1 MKTSDDQVIVIATA
15 IFKATSEVQEGRQ
28 TYLRTLLAETQDALG
43 NKRGQEANVQLTALK
58 AVHER
63 FYEIVIGA
71 ADEFVPKGTRD
82 RGTVLHNK
90 ANFARTA
97 LSALRGHVRAGGDL
111 VYLSPEKVTKG
122 SLRSRAGPTRAVS
135 ARRWKVRAERQSKS
149 LVATFMGLADA
160 DKGAA
165 IEEMQLVLGQITQQ
179 LISLGVVATTD
190 MDKAVAEHRPY
201 RSGKML
207 FVPTDTQILRQQAK
221 PS

>member
-1 MKTSDDQVIVIATA
+1 MKVSDDQVISIATA
-15 IFKATSEVQEGRQ
+15 IFKATSEVQDGRQ

-43 NKRGQEANVQLTALK
+43 NKRSQEPNVQLTALRS
-58 AVHER
+58 VHER
-63 FYEIVIGA
+63 FYEIILGA
-71 ADEFVPKGTRD
+71 AEEFVPKGTRD

-122 SLRSRAGPTRAVS
+122 SLRSREGPTRAIS
-135 ARRWKVRAERQSKS
+135 ARRWKVRAERQSKT
-149 LVATFMGLADA
+149 LVTTLMGLADA

-165 IEEMQLVLGQITQQ
+165 IEEMQLILGQITTQ

-190 MDKAVAEHRPY
+190 ANKAVAEHRPY
-201 RSGKML
+201 RSGKTL
-207 FVPTDTQILRQQAK
+207 FIPTDTQVVRQQAK

>member
-1 MKTSDDQVIVIATA
+1 MKTSNDQVMGIAQA
-15 IFKATSEVQEGRQ
+15 IFKATGEVQEGRQ
-28 TYLRTLLAETQDALG
+28 TYLRTLLAETQDSLG
-43 NKRGQEANVQLTALK
+43 NKRNQEASVQLSALK

-63 FYEIVIGA
+63 FYEIVLGA
-71 ADEFVPKGTRD
+71 AEEFVPKGTRD

-122 SLRSRAGPTRAVS
+122 SLRSREGPTRPIS
-135 ARRWKVRAERQSKS
+135 ARRWKVRAERQSKT
-149 LVATFMGLADA
+149 LVATLMGLADA
-160 DKGAA
+160 DKGSA

-179 LISLGVVATTD
+179 LISLGVVATTNAD
-190 MDKAVAEHRPY
+190 VAAAEHRPY
-201 RSGKML
+201 RSGKTL
-207 FVPTDTQILRQQAK
+207 FVPTATQILRQQAR